1 MGVICYVT
9 FIPERA
15 HLLPGE
21 QEALLGRA
29 RLGLQHL
36 QLHLQLRGSTG
47 GVERGPRAPAI
58 CRRTR
63 FPLPGAPPVARPP
76 ANTGP
81 PWVFLLVS
89 RAATDTATGARGGTS
104 RSGERGPRRPDRAG
118 SRRTGALVGSG
129 IWTLY
134 LSCDFKLLY
143 RMSGH
148 AQTAGKDRGSM
159 EFISCSNTRWGRRGE
174 DGEAGGEQGGDSRAH
189 PRGGAETGRAA
200 PSGGRALSHTSARC
214 PGLRRRPMRRLHAR
228 ARRAPAAG
236 CRHGATVLTPG
247 SGRSPVRPRG
257 LPPRSSPVPA
267 CGSPGGERTVIE
279 LRSSWPAPS
288 HPPAR
293 PLSPGVPP
301 AAGTGGS
308 CSAGCPAVS

>member
-1 MGVICYVT
+1 MKTTPGRGQPCGRDV
-9 FIPERA
+9 PERA

-47 GVERGPRAPAI
+47 GVERGPRAPGI

-89 RAATDTATGARGGTS
+89 RAATDTVTGARGGTS
-104 RSGERGPRRPDRAG
+104 RSGEKGPRRPDRAG
-118 SRRTGALVGSG
+118 SRRTDALIGSD
-129 IWTLY
+129 ILILY

-148 AQTAGKDRGSM
+148 AQTAGKGP
-159 EFISCSNTRWGRRGE
+159 TVGAVWGN
-174 DGEAGGEQGGDSRAH
+174 GEAGGEQGGDSRPH

-214 PGLRRRPMRRLHAR
+214 PGLRRPLMRRLHAR
-228 ARRAPAAG
+228 VRRAPAAG
-236 CRHGATVLTPG
+236 CRLGATVLTPG

-257 LPPRSSPVPA
+257 LPPRTSPVPA
-267 CGSPGGERTVIE
+267 CGSPGGERAVIE
-279 LRSSWPAPS
+279 LRSSWPAPG
-288 HPPAR
+288 HPSAR

-301 AAGTGGS
+301 TTGTGDS